1 MQYLGIEEVA
11 KVLRAAYKENRAHHL
26 MLLLSFSHG
35 LRRSEVAALR
45 VRDVQ
50 DGRIC
55 VSRVKGSLRT
65 EQPLMASDNLLFDEP
80 KSLAAWLDERVGDSD
95 ALFPSRKGHGTLK
108 PDSVGK
114 IAVHYMEKANV
125 PEKLAHHHSLRHA
138 CCSLLAR
145 AGVGI
150 EYIAQ
155 YAGHKD
161 IKNTR
166 IYLHISDNEASA
178 TAFAVFKS
186 LPNKGRDSK

>member
-95 ALFPSRKGHGTLK
+95 ALFPSRKGSGALK

-125 PEKLAHHHSLRHA
+125 PEKLAHHHSLKHA
-138 CCSLLAR
+138 LASLLIR
-145 AGVGI
+145 QKV
-150 EYIAQ
+150 
-155 YAGHKD
+155 D
-161 IKNTR
+161 
-166 IYLHISDNEASA
+166 L
-178 TAFAVFKS
+178 AFVKQALGFKV
-186 LPNKGRDSK
+186 L